1 MSNTSPVRDN
11 ILVITNCPD
20 CERPLIE
27 FDLGSGNYH
36 CSNPSCSFQYIE
48 LMTGKQH
55 RKNAKTEEIESNP
68 AISNLDK
75 KPKRI
80 LVGLAIE
87 STLISMGHSIF
98 DKVTA
103 RLREDYNA
111 NVFDCLDNPQYLKK
125 ILEENFDNS
134 VRVVITKSVK
144 TILGEFAYYDSIREF
159 LDKLSDNN

>member
-1 MSNTSPVRDN
+1 MIMD
-11 ILVITNCPD
+11 CPD
-20 CERPLIE
+20 CKRPLIE
-27 FDLGSGNYH
+27 FDPGSGNYH
-36 CSNPSCSFQYIE
+36 CSNPDCTFQYLE

-55 RKNAKTEEIESNP
+55 RKNVKTEEIENRP
-68 AISNLDK
+68 PVSNLDK

-98 DKVTA
+98 DKVTIK
-103 RLREDYNA
+103 LREDCNA

-134 VRVVITKSVK
+134 VRAVITKSIK

-159 LDKLSDNN
+159 LDKLSDKN

>member
-1 MSNTSPVRDN
+1 MIMD
-11 ILVITNCPD
+11 CPD
-20 CERPLIE
+20 CKRPLIE
-27 FDLGSGNYH
+27 FDPGSGNYH
-36 CSNPSCSFQYIE
+36 CSNPDCTFQYLE

-55 RKNAKTEEIESNP
+55 RKNVKTEEIENRP
-68 AISNLDK
+68 PVSNLDK

-98 DKVTA
+98 DKVTIK
-103 RLREDYNA
+103 LREDYNA

-134 VRVVITKSVK
+134 VRAVITKSIK

-159 LDKLSDNN
+159 LDKLSDKN

>member
-1 MSNTSPVRDN
+1 MTMY
-11 ILVITNCPD
+11 CPD
-20 CERPLIE
+20 CKKALIE

-36 CSNPSCSFQYIE
+36 CSNPGCLFQYLE

-55 RKNAKTEEIESNP
+55 RKNAETEEIENKP
-68 AISNLDK
+68 PVSNLDK

-87 STLISMGHSIF
+87 NTLLSMGPSIF
-98 DKVTA
+98 DKVTV

-125 ILEENFDNS
+125 ILEKNFDNNIS
-134 VRVVITKSVK
+134 AVMTKSLK

-159 LDKLSDNN
+159 LDKLSDKN